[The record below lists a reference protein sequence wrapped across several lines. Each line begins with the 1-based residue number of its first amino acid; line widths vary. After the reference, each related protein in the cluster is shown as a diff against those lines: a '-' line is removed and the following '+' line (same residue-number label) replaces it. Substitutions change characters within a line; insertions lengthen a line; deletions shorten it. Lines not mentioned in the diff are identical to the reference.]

1 MIITDVTHEKELE
14 KKLELSSRMA
24 AMGEMVAGVAHQIR
38 NPLAIMKVSAEL
50 LRDHIEAS
58 AGGAQPH
65 RLASMI
71 VNEADTLGAVV
82 SNFLDF
88 ARPHAVKMEPTSVDE
103 ILHRVID
110 ILPMASFPGMA
121 VTCTIAPDLPRV
133 ELDRSLIEQAFRN
146 LLINALEA
154 SPAGQPVSVSAWS
167 DDGRVAVEVRDCGPG
182 MDEATQRRIFN
193 PFFTTKSDGTG
204 LGLSI
209 VHRIVESHGGR
220 IEMESAP
227 GRGTT
232 FRVFLQKERGQ

>member
-1 MIITDVTHEKELE
+1 
-14 KKLELSSRMA
+14 
-24 AMGEMVAGVAHQIR
+24 MGEMVAGVAHQIR

-82 SNFLDF
+82 ANFLDF
-88 ARPHAVKMEPTSVDE
+88 ARPHAVRKEPARVDE
-103 ILHRVID
+103 VLRCVID
-110 ILPMASFPGMA
+110 VLPLASFPGTA
-121 VTCTIAPDLPRV
+121 VTCRFAPDLPRV
-133 ELDRSLIEQAFRN
+133 LLDRSLIEQAFRN

-154 SPAGQPVSVSAWS
+154 SPAGQPVCVSTWKE
-167 DDGRVAVEVRDCGPG
+167 DGRVAVEIRDSG
-182 MDEATQRRIFN
+182 MGMEEATQRRIFN

-232 FRVFLQKERGQ
+232 FRVFLEEERGQ